1 MLFRKDT
8 TGQSGCFI
16 AKEAPPPRV
25 VLLWEQ
31 DWFRLFLFYRVLTLM
46 EREEQDVQDVMA
58 LSSMFTRNYL
68 QVMLKPLRS
77 SHVAERGTQ

>member
-1 MLFRKDT
+1 
-8 TGQSGCFI
+8 
-16 AKEAPPPRV
+16 
-25 VLLWEQ
+25 
-31 DWFRLFLFYRVLTLM
+31 M
-46 EREEQDVQDVMA
+46 EPEEQDVQDVMA